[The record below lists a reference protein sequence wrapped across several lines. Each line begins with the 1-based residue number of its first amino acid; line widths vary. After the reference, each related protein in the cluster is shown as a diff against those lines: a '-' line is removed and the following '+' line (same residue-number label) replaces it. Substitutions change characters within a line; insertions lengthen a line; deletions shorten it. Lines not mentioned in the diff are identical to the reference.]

1 MRRLV
6 FSFLAILVTALG
18 VHWQSYSQPAAEA
31 YVDRDGVL
39 RWKGTEAE
47 VSLFGVNYTTPFAY
61 SYRAHKRLGISLKK
75 AIDLDVAHMVRL
87 DLDAFRV
94 HVWDREISDGDGNLL
109 KNEHLDLFDYLL
121 SRLAERGIK
130 TILTPIAWWGNGWPE
145 PDRVT
150 KGFSQNYSKLELI
163 TNGKAREAQRNYLRQ
178 FVQHIN
184 PYRKKSCLDD
194 PSIIAIEIIN
204 EPNHPSDD
212 RATTDYINEMAAVLR
227 DAGLTKPIF
236 YNISE
241 NWSDRQANA
250 VTRGNVE
257 GVSFQ
262 WYPTDLVHGKML
274 TGNFLM
280 NVSRYP
286 IPSESVAG
294 YEKKAKMVYE
304 FDAADVAGAYMYP
317 AMARSY
323 REAGMQ
329 FAAMFSYDPVQIAW
343 SNTEYPTHYLNLLYT
358 PSKAVSLMIAA
369 NAFRE
374 LPRGKSYGDYPEN
387 SCFGDF
393 RVSYEENLSEMNSG
407 TSFLYS
413 SSTGSQ
419 PKDARSLRRVGGVGS
434 SPVVHYDGTG
444 AYFLDKLEEGIW
456 RLEVYP
462 DVLSLRDPFEST
474 SMSREVA
481 RLFWRERRI
490 EVKLP
495 DLGAAYALWSE
506 DGSGR
511 TSPAG
516 AEHLIRPGAY
526 LVSAASVPEKVLKK
540 HFVKKR
546 FLEGLYVPPPARPEL
561 YVVNRS
567 RPSMLESTA
576 PPFAFLIAGRDS
588 ISSATL
594 FVRRPGWRVFSRHP
608 LKDIGRFT
616 YALVDTPRALQSGRV
631 EYCVAVESGG
641 TTLTFPGGVRATPGT
656 WDFSASNLWT
666 MKILARGE
674 PIVLLDVLRD
684 RRELVFPHYSPSLR
698 YALDYKNGPT
708 GEDASVSINVRFSGL
723 AGLPFGFQ
731 ASVGESLAAFA
742 DLLTRYRT
750 VVVSA
755 RSHDTSGTIGIH
767 FVMSDGKSFA
777 SKVKI
782 STEWQECRVPL
793 SAFHGGPALLLPDP
807 YPRFLTSL
815 WNGSRPGPA
824 GTPDLRM
831 LERVQITVDPL
842 DARPSGDARETGFE
856 LSSIVLVP

>member
-6 FSFLAILVTALG
+6 LSFLAILVTALG
-18 VHWQSYSQPAAEA
+18 AHWQSYSQQV
-31 YVDRDGVL
+31 YVDSAGVL
-39 RWKGTEAE
+39 RWRGTEVE

-94 HVWDREISDGDGNLL
+94 HVWDREISDGEGNLL
-109 KNEHLDLFDYLL
+109 ENEHLDLLDYLL
-121 SRLAERGIK
+121 WRLAERGIR

-145 PDRVT
+145 PDEVT

-163 TNGKAREAQRNYLRQ
+163 TNLRAREAQRRYLRQ
-178 FVQHIN
+178 FVQHVN
-184 PYRKKSCLDD
+184 PYRKKSLLED

-212 RATTDYINEMAAVLR
+212 RATTGYINEMAGVLR

-241 NWSDRQANA
+241 NWSEAQANA
-250 VTRGNVE
+250 VTRANVE

-262 WYPTDLVHGKML
+262 WYPTDLVHGKTL
-274 TGNFLM
+274 TGDFLM
-280 NVSRYP
+280 NVNRYP
-286 IPSESVAG
+286 IPREGIAR

-343 SNTEYPTHYLNLLYT
+343 SNTEYPTHYVNLLYT

-387 SCFGDF
+387 SRFGDF
-393 RVSYEENLSEMNSG
+393 RVSYEENLSEMNSP
-407 TSFLYS
+407 TKFLYS
-413 SSTGSQ
+413 SSTGSR
-419 PKDARSLRRVGGVGS
+419 PKDAPSLERVAGVGS
-434 SPVVHYDGTG
+434 SPVVHYGGTG

-462 DVLSLRDPFEST
+462 DVLSLRDPFEPA

-481 RLFWRERRI
+481 RLFWRHRRI
-490 EVKLP
+490 EIKLP
-495 DLGAAYALWSE
+495 DLGTAYALRSL

-511 TSPAG
+511 TSAG
-516 AEHLIRPGAY
+516 GSEHLIRPGAY
-526 LVSAASVPEKVLKK
+526 LVSAAAVPERVLKK
-540 HFVKKR
+540 HFVKR
-546 FLEGLYVPPPARPEL
+546 GFLEGLYVPPPAPPAL

-567 RPSMLESTA
+567 RASMLESTS
-576 PPFAFLIAGRDS
+576 PPFAFLIAGEDS
-588 ISSATL
+588 VSSATL
-594 FVRRPGWRVFSRHP
+594 FARRPGWRMFSRHE

-616 YALVDTPRALQSGRV
+616 YALADTPRALQSGRV
-631 EYCVAVESGG
+631 EYCVAVESRGS
-641 TTLTFPGGVRATPGT
+641 TLTFPGGVKATPGT
-656 WDFSASNLWT
+656 WDFSPSNLWT
-666 MKILARGE
+666 MKVLARGE
-674 PIVLLDVLRD
+674 PLVLLDVLRD
-684 RRELVFPHYSPSLR
+684 RRELVFPHYSRSLR

-708 GEDASVSINVRFSGL
+708 SEDASVSINVRFSGG
-723 AGLPFGFQ
+723 ASLPFGFQ
-731 ASVGESLAAFA
+731 ASVGESLQPFR
-742 DLLTRYRT
+742 DLLTQYRT

-755 RSHDTSGTIGIH
+755 RSHDTSGTIG
-767 FVMSDGKSFA
+767 VKLLMSDGKSFA
-777 SKVKI
+777 AKVKI
-782 STEWQECRVPL
+782 SAEWQEKIIPL
-793 SAFHGGPALLLPDP
+793 SAFRGGPALLLPDP

-815 WNGSRPGPA
+815 WNGTRTAPA
-824 GTPDLRM
+824 ETPDLRM
-831 LERVQITVDPL
+831 LERVQITVEAA
-842 DARPSGDARETGFE
+842 DARESGDAREMGFE